1 MEESNTQRGR
11 YRKKVVAF
19 RVSEEE
25 DILIERYVR
34 LSGLSKQEY
43 IFRRLTDKKIEAVGS
58 VRLFNNL
65 KLELTDILEE
75 LKRITI
81 MNPDSEYVL
90 ELLAT
95 CLKIIETIEENQN
108 MAEKRKAYE
117 RNKRGGWSNV

>member
-1 MEESNTQRGR
+1 MEENNTQRGR

-81 MNPDSEYVL
+81 VNPDSEYVL

-117 RNKRGGWSNV
+117 RDKRGGWSNV

>member
-1 MEESNTQRGR
+1 MEENNTQRGR

-25 DILIERYVR
+25 DILIERYVN

-43 IFRRLTDKKIEAVGS
+43 ILRKLTDKKIEAVGS

-65 KLELTDILEE
+65 KSELAEILEE
-75 LKRITI
+75 LKRITKV
-81 MNPDSEYVL
+81 NPENEYVL

-95 CLKIIETIEENQN
+95 CLKIIATIEENQN

-117 RNKRGGWSNV
+117 RDKRGGWSNV